1 MLTVGA
7 WIFSEEVIDK
17 VIMSPTLA
25 IVVLS
30 LLELMVRL
38 YSPRVVVSIVKELN
52 VRLSLTTPLEV
63 TLIVQLSLV

>member
-1 MLTVGA
+1 MLTLGV

-17 VIMSPTLA
+17 VIVLPTLA

-38 YSPRVVVSIVKELN
+38 DSPRVVVSIVKELTE
-52 VRLSLTTPLEV
+52 RLSLTTPLEV